1 MLKPPFRLMCLP
13 LGALALVGCVSPP
26 PPPLVISV
34 PPPLNEPCPRS
45 GNPAKVETVGD
56 LAAFSLVQE
65 RDLAVCEA
73 RRAALQSLVVAHA
86 AVVTPK
92 RAWWHLW

>member
-73 RRAALQSLVVAHA
+73 RRAALQSLVVAYA

-92 RAWWHLW
+92 RVWWHLW